1 MALYFR
7 EEIVINFT
15 IGWNGYLY
23 LFLYT
28 IISICFIYNTKLGNL
43 LDTFCSLNA
52 NKNARPAGN
61 LFFTSPSQNQG
72 LCDGAAVSCLYLERN
87 KESSEI
93 IRENSYD
100 LFKKNFAYFFKE
112 EFSKDND

>member
-1 MALYFR
+1 MAFYFH
-7 EEIVINFT
+7 EEIVMNFT

-61 LFFTSPSQNQG
+61 LFFTSLSQSQR
-72 LCDGAAVSCLYLERN
+72 LSDQSSVSLLYKER
-87 KESSEI
+87 KESSDI
-93 IRENSYD
+93 IRENTYD

-112 EFSKDND
+112 EFSEDNN